1 MEVNMSPTKKNTQ
14 TSRKRIG
21 KRQLDLLA
29 ELCNAL
35 AVSGDEQEVRE
46 IVLRE
51 VKPLCQQVEVDAL
64 GNVLAARM
72 GSGQDRLR
80 VMIAAHMDEVGFMLT
95 QSDGDGQ
102 YSFSIVGGID
112 ARQLAGKPVLVGREH
127 IPGVIGAKAVH
138 LTTPEERKTA
148 LKLEQLRIDLG
159 PGGAGL
165 AKAGD
170 RAGFATRLSA
180 IGPSIRAKA
189 LDNRLGVLNLIELLR
204 SAPENI
210 DLLAAFTVQE
220 EVGLRGARVAAY
232 RFNPQIGIAV
242 DSTPA
247 NDLPSYD
254 EDGENTRYNTRLD
267 HGPAIYLMDGAT
279 IADRRLAD
287 WLMKTAAEE
296 GIPYQIRQPNP
307 GGTDAGAIH
316 KTRAGVP
323 SISVSVPQRYCHSAA
338 GLIRISDWEDTLRLL
353 SAALRRLDSKIL
365 TPLEA

>member
-1 MEVNMSPTKKNTQ
+1 MNMSPTKQITQ
-14 TSRKRIG
+14 SSRKRIG
-21 KRQLDLLA
+21 KRQTELLA

-35 AVSGDEQEVRE
+35 SVSGDEQEVRE

-51 VKPLCQQVEVDAL
+51 VKPLCQHVEVDAM
-64 GNVLAARM
+64 GNVLATRI
-72 GSGQDRLR
+72 GSGQDKVQ

-95 QSDGDGQ
+95 QDDGDGI
-102 YSFSIVGGID
+102 YGFSIVGGID
-112 ARQLAGKPVLVGREH
+112 ERQLVGKPVIVGREH
-127 IPGVIGAKAVH
+127 VPGVIGAKAIH

-159 PGGAGL
+159 PDGSGL
-165 AKAGD
+165 AKVGD
-170 RAGFATRLSA
+170 RAGFATRFSE

-189 LDNRLGVLNLIELLR
+189 LDNRLGVFNLIELLR

-232 RFNPQIGIAV
+232 HFNPQIGIAV

-247 NDLPSYD
+247 NDLPLYD
-254 EDGENTRYNTRLD
+254 EDSENTRYNTRLD

-279 IADRRLAD
+279 IADRRLAE
-287 WLMKTAAEE
+287 WLMKTAEE
-296 GIPYQIRQPNP
+296 AGIPYQIRQPNP

-323 SISVSVPQRYCHSAA
+323 SISVSVPQRYCHTAA
-338 GLIRISDWEDTLRLL
+338 GLIRKSDWEDTLRLL
-353 SAALRRLDSKIL
+353 SAALSRLNSKIL
-365 TPLEA
+365 TPSEA